1 MTSASVPALASE
13 VAPARPSASDAL
25 KQIALEEFAAVGYL
39 GTSLQHIADKAGVSK
54 SSVLYH
60 FESKEALL
68 EAVLTPAIDA
78 MEALLTSTVASL
90 RAPGGPDRYVVEFVD
105 LLLDNRLAVH
115 IFINQGQSIID
126 LPVIHRANRIVRSL
140 AASMT
145 SEFSSPRQQI
155 RFGIALGGAAY
166 ILVAAANWG
175 AASTLPPDE
184 TRAALISV
192 VRELLIPMSGTS
204 TI

>member
-1 MTSASVPALASE
+1 MTSAPVPALASE
-13 VAPARPSASDAL
+13 VAPLRHSAADAL

-78 MEALLTSTVASL
+78 MEHLLTTTVISL
-90 RAPGGPDRYVVEFVD
+90 RAPGGPERYVTDFVD

-115 IFINQGQSIID
+115 IFINQGQSIIE
-126 LPVIHRANRIVRSL
+126 LPVMQRANTIVRSL
-140 AASMT
+140 ADSMT
-145 SEFSSPRQQI
+145 SEFTSSSQRI
-155 RFGIALGGAAY
+155 RFGVALGGAAY
-166 ILVAAANWG
+166 ILVAAVNW
-175 AASTLPPDE
+175 STETILPADE

-192 VRELLIPMSGTS
+192 VSELLIPMSTPS
-204 TI
+204 SI